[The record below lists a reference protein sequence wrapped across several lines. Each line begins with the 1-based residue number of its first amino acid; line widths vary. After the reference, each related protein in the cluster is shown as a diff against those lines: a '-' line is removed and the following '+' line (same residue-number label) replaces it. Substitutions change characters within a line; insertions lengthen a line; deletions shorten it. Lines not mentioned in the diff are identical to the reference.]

1 MRQTILAVPSTL
13 YAAKI
18 MNSTRPLIIVFA
30 LLLIVLTGTVV
41 QAEDKSI
48 LKPVDEAAQNPSF
61 FVFRARLIEAIAKR
75 DTKHLLSIVDPGII
89 NETGEDALIKG
100 IAGFREE
107 WKPEAKDSKIWGEL
121 GKVLSM
127 GGKFKDGGKN
137 FQAPYV
143 SACFPEAL
151 DLFEHSA
158 ILGEKVRLRKEP
170 RNDAEVVAT
179 LSWDIVKMPLQSD
192 EDGKTGA
199 WKEVTT
205 MDGRKGYVSSDYV
218 FNMDSYMAIF
228 EYRSGKWMMIMFAAG
243 C

>member
-1 MRQTILAVPSTL
+1 MKSI
-13 YAAKI
+13 
-18 MNSTRPLIIVFA
+18 RPFITSFA
-30 LLLIVLTGTVV
+30 LLFILFMGTIA
-41 QAEDKSI
+41 QAEDKNL

-89 NETGEDALIKG
+89 NETGEDKMIMG

-127 GGKFKDGGKN
+127 GGKFKDQGKS
-137 FQAPYV
+137 FEAPYV
-143 SACFPEAL
+143 TACFPEGL
-151 DLFEHSA
+151 EHFENSA

-170 RNDAEVVAT
+170 RNDAEVIAT

-192 EDGKTGA
+192 EDENAGA

-218 FNMDSYMAIF
+218 FNMDSYTAIF
-228 EYRSGKWMMIMFAAG
+228 EYRSGRWMMVMFAAG